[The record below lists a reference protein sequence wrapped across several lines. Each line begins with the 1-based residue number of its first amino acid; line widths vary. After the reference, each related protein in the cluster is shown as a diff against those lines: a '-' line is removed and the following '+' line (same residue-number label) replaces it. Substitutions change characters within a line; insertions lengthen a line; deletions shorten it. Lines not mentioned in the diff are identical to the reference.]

1 MKINFLWLL
10 INVSASDN
18 SFNCQTIILDK
29 SFLVPDL
36 FTSIKQP
43 ILSRLEEELD
53 PRLGYHNISH
63 TLDVLEQAEEIAKH
77 ENVTDKHDL
86 LLLKT
91 AAAYHD
97 SGFLFV
103 YKNHEEKGCE
113 IAKEN
118 LKNVF
123 SEADIK
129 KICGMIMATK
139 IPQTPQTLL
148 EQIICDADLDYLG
161 RKDFEPISK
170 HLYKEFITF
179 KIIPEDATWDHIQ
192 INFFEMHHYFTNTS
206 IGKRNKVKMRHLDI
220 IKERSNWPK

>member
-1 MKINFLWLL
+1 MPGNYYWVSLSIL
-10 INVSASDN
+10 ILV
-18 SFNCQTIILDK
+18 K

-43 ILSRLEEELD
+43 ILSRLENELD

-63 TLDVLEQAEEIAKH
+63 TLDVLKQAEVLAKQ
-77 ENVTDKHDL
+77 ENRTDKHDL

-91 AAAYHD
+91 AAVFHD

-113 IAKEN
+113 LASES

-123 SEADIK
+123 SKEDIK
-129 KICGMIMATK
+129 KVCGMIMATK
-139 IPQTPQTLL
+139 IPQSPNTLL

-161 RKDFEPISK
+161 RNDFEPISRN
-170 HLYKEFITF
+170 LYKEFIIF
-179 KIIPEDATWDHIQ
+179 KIIPEDIIWDHIQ
-192 INFFEMHHYFTNTS
+192 IKFFESHHYFTGTS
-206 IGKRNKVKMRHLDI
+206 ISKRNEKKLKHLNI
-220 IKERSNWPK
+220 LKERSNWAQ